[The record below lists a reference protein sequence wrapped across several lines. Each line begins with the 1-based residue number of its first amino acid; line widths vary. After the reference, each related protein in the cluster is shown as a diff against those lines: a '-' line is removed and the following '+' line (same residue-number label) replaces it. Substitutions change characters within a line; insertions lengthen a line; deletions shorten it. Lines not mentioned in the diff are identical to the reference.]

1 MVNMPKYQLQ
11 EEIENNFVIQKEL
24 FICSV
29 PGMCVQTHT
38 HTE

>member
-24 FICSV
+24 FIC
-29 PGMCVQTHT
+29 
-38 HTE
+38 TEW